1 MPSKMVLDH
10 DNGARSASEAADTYA
25 EQIAEAL
32 ALRLRPLLRSDEA
45 LPDLALCVR
54 LFGRL
59 VVADAQALVAADD
72 ANEAELADDPP
83 VRAARDTAVDQ
94 LYPILV
100 DLRDALAP
108 GYGPAGLAAM
118 QLSEPATKEPKALAR
133 LAGAVASALRGP
145 ATLTPR
151 RAGVMVDRA
160 QFEAEIAPLAA
171 SLSAAVTSLEREGK
185 ENQQTLDAK
194 NKAFAQAERSLGKT
208 SAILVALLELAGLEK
223 LAESVLPTLRRRS
236 AVLASPAAPVDSTT

>member
-10 DNGARSASEAADTYA
+10 ENGARSAAEAADTYA

-32 ALRLRPLLRSDEA
+32 ELRLRPLLEGDESM
-45 LPDLALCVR
+45 PDLALCVR
-54 LFGRL
+54 LLGRL
-59 VVADAQALVAADD
+59 VVADAKKLVTADD

-83 VRAARDTAVDQ
+83 VREARDQTVEQ
-94 LYPILV
+94 LYPLLV
-100 DLRDALAP
+100 DLRDALVP
-108 GYGPAGLAAM
+108 GYGAAGLAAM
-118 QLSEPATKEPKALAR
+118 QLTEPATKEPKALAR
-133 LAGAVASALRGP
+133 LGDAVASALRGP
-145 ATLTPR
+145 AKLTPR
-151 RAGVMVDRA
+151 RAGLNIDRA

-194 NKAFAQAERSLGKT
+194 NKAFAVAERSLGRAA
-208 SAILVALLELAGLEK
+208 AILVALLELADLEK

-236 AVLASPAAPVDSTT
+236 ALLATPAAPVDSTV

>member
-59 VVADAQALVAADD
+59 VVEDAKALVAADD

-83 VRAARDTAVDQ
+83 VRAARDAAVDQ

-100 DLRDALAP
+100 DLRDALSP

-151 RAGVMVDRA
+151 RAGVKIDRA

-236 AVLASPAAPVDSTT
+236 AVLASPAAPVDSTV